1 MIRISRLFA
10 MLILLAASL
19 SAGCKQEQNLMA
31 NLLVQPEQAA
41 QLGYDIAWQTHL
53 NILQGQKLRHVE
65 VFDDFIVAL
74 RSGNVASVIEA
85 SSGRIIWN
93 DSIGTAGERMFR
105 PVRNGEDLIINSE
118 TRMYILKIRSGQI
131 VRVIDLMAAVNTPPL
146 IAGQLAVFGT
156 PKGVVFAQHLQSGLE
171 IWKMQTDAAISTD
184 PLMAGNYIIVGNNLG
199 TIAAFTTGGDL
210 LWTRKTHEKI
220 SALPV
225 ATDLL
230 IYVASEDKSL
240 YAFERSTGKLRWRY
254 LTEEPLNSPPAV
266 IGELLIQHIPG
277 TGTVAIDAFS
287 GQKVWT
293 LPGNIK
299 PIQGKNLQILTLS
312 GDTLAIVRAKDGIQ
326 TSEQKL
332 PRVHRVIPE
341 RIDGGSL
348 YLVRE
353 NGRIMKLNPKN

>member
-10 MLILLAASL
+10 MLILLSAAMA
-19 SAGCKQEQNLMA
+19 AGCKQEQNLMS

-41 QLGYDIAWQTHL
+41 KLGYDIAWQTHL
-53 NILQGQKLRHVE
+53 NILQGQKLRYVE

-105 PVRNGEDLIINSE
+105 PVRNGEDLIFSSE

-146 IAGQLAVFGT
+146 ITGQLAIFGT

-171 IWKMQTDAAISTD
+171 IWKMQTDAAITTD
-184 PLMAGNYIIVGNNLG
+184 PLLAGNYIIVGNNLG
-199 TIAAFTTGGDL
+199 TIAAFTTQGDL

-240 YAFERSTGKLRWRY
+240 YAFERSSGQRRWRF
-254 LTEEPLNSPPAV
+254 LTEEPLDTPPTV
-266 IGELLIQHIPG
+266 IGELLIQYIPG
-277 TGTVAIDAFS
+277 SGTVALDAFS
-287 GQKVWT
+287 SQKVWT
-293 LPGNIK
+293 LPGKIK
-299 PIQGKNLQILTLS
+299 PLQGKDQRILMIDGNKLM
-312 GDTLAIVRAKDGIQ
+312 IVRAKDGILV
-326 TSEQKL
+326 SEQEL